1 MHYLPCP
8 IQILKY
14 SATLNSDIFYEF
26 WEWKKKQIIDDYYE
40 VLWKDWNLIVLIIS
54 SRDSKIQQY
63 DFDCGRWR
71 WQELDGWPLLAE
83 GGER

>member
-26 WEWKKKQIIDDYYE
+26 WEWKKKQIIDDNMKFFE
-40 VLWKDWNLIVLIIS
+40 
-54 SRDSKIQQY
+54 KIEIWLY
-63 DFDCGRWR
+63 
-71 WQELDGWPLLAE
+71 
-83 GGER
+83 